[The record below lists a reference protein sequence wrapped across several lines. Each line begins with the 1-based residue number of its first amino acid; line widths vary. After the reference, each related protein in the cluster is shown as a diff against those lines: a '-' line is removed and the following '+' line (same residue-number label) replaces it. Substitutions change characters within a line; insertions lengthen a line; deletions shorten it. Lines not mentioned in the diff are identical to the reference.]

1 MQELYNFSVVTGSA
15 LVFLTLKSCV
25 TFPAAMEIVP
35 KSNKVSS
42 APNTSLVVETRL
54 ACPDPPD
61 GGWGACPALELWG
74 GGGSPN
80 KKGPPAAKTT
90 ATINKTDFLF
100 MVVKLIIKNK

>member
-61 GGWGACPALELWG
+61 GGWEALPALELSLG
-74 GGGSPN
+74 EGLPSQ
-80 KKGPPAAKTT
+80 KKPPPAKTT
-90 ATINKTDFLF
+90 ATINKTNFLF
-100 MVVKLIIKNK
+100 MVLK